1 MMPGPAPVTTIHP
14 VSARRAARL
23 LAWVYSGSVVSS
35 DRGVGRLCT
44 DCTRTNVRAIEA
56 RLDEDWW

>member
-1 MMPGPAPVTTIHP
+1 MSGTDHTCERCGATAPAPEDGLP
-14 VSARRAARL
+14 AGWSL
-23 LAWVYSGSVVSS
+23 VSS